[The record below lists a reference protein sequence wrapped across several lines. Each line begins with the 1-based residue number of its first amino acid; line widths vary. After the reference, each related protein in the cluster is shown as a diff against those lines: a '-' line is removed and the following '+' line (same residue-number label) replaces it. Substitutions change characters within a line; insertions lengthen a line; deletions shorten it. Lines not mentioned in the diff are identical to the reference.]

1 MREPEYIHGTVVDN
15 LGAPIAGAVVQLR
28 CGDEM
33 VADTKSEAMG
43 AFVFHSASLAP
54 SAGDRPPLL
63 VHASAPA
70 MARAVDAVAAERHP
84 VVLLLVAGA
93 TLRVRVAD
101 EHGNPLGGVPVVA
114 EHVDRA
120 GQAVEAHTAVDGS
133 VELGHVPLGRV
144 LVLAWISGRQLTR
157 TIIDVRGD
165 AECSLMLPPARER
178 WIRIRVHGVRPEQR
192 AQARC
197 SFQCGDY
204 RIPQAWLAGG
214 LDTHGEWIA
223 AGLPGDIAYYN
234 PQVRIPGLV
243 HRMDHRYWPEHALP
257 GVWSWDVSMQP
268 EELREIEGVV
278 VDEVGAPLA
287 GAVLRTRSN
296 RSAGGVVV
304 ADADGWF
311 RTALPLVDGDRFSFE
326 LEADDRVLD
335 PWNADHY
342 RSPSCR
348 TAFIAELPLHG
359 PLRLST
365 VPAAV
370 VRGRCVHHDGS
381 PAVGHHVVL
390 EVRWWPTSDREHTSQ
405 LAVVPVAADGS
416 FVFARR
422 NARLG
427 AAVSVRV
434 QEQAAVRSEDFL
446 LREGGV
452 VDVPVLV
459 LPPLGEVCG
468 VLRDAAGA
476 TLPGRVVTVACV
488 VGEVGASEL
497 QGCWRPS
504 ITDRHGRFRLVDV
517 PPGSWRLAVVSS
529 EDVASWQGGPFV
541 LAAGE
546 HLQRDLREP

>member
-1 MREPEYIHGTVVDN
+1 MREPESIHGTVVDC

-28 CGDEM
+28 RGDEV
-33 VADTKSEAMG
+33 VADTKSEARG
-43 AFVFHSASLAP
+43 AFVFRSASLAP
-54 SAGDRPPLL
+54 SAGDGPPLL
-63 VHASAPA
+63 VHASASA
-70 MARAVDAVAAERHP
+70 MALAVDVVEAERHP
-84 VVLLLVAGA
+84 VVLCLVDGA
-93 TLRVRVAD
+93 TLRARVTD
-101 EHGNPLGGVPVVA
+101 EHGSPLGGVPVVA
-114 EHVDRA
+114 RHVDNA
-120 GQAVEAHTAVDGS
+120 GQAVEARTAVDGS

-144 LVLAWISGRQLTR
+144 LVLAWISGRQLMR
-157 TIIDVRGD
+157 TIVDVRGD
-165 AECSLMLPPARER
+165 AECSLVLPPARER
-178 WIRIRVHGVRPEQR
+178 WIRIRVHGVQPEQW

-197 SFQCGDY
+197 SFQCDDH
-204 RIPQAWLAGG
+204 RIPHAWLAGG

-234 PQVRIPGLV
+234 PQVQIPGLV
-243 HRMDHRYWPEHALP
+243 HRMDHGYWPEHALP
-257 GVWSWDVSMQP
+257 GMWSWDVSMQP

-278 VDEVGAPLA
+278 VDETGAPLG
-287 GAVLRTRSN
+287 GAVLRTSSN

-304 ADADGWF
+304 ADADGRF
-311 RTALPLVDGDRFSFE
+311 RTALPLVDGDPFSFE
-326 LEADDRVLD
+326 LDADDRVLD
-335 PWNADHY
+335 PWNTDHY
-342 RSPSCR
+342 RSPRCR
-348 TAFIAELPLHG
+348 TAFLAELPLRG

-370 VRGRCVHHDGS
+370 VRGRCVHHDGA

-427 AAVSVRV
+427 AAVSIRV
-434 QEQAAVRSEDFL
+434 QEQSAGRSEEFL

-468 VLRDAAGA
+468 VVRDAAGG
-476 TLPGRVVTVACV
+476 TLPGRTVTVACV
-488 VGEVGASEL
+488 AGEAGQPEP
-497 QGCWRPS
+497 QRWWRPA

-517 PPGSWRLAVVSS
+517 PPGTWRLAVVSS
-529 EDVASWQGGPFV
+529 DDVASWRGEPFV